1 VVPGRPGGAA
11 RWNLFILSNF
21 DKHNKTQEWARLAL
35 SYFPVGVE
43 PQEKLLQVNKGE
55 RDVKKPVNL

>member
-1 VVPGRPGGAA
+1 MQQ
-11 RWNLFILSNF
+11 L
-21 DKHNKTQEWARLAL
+21 ARLAL

-55 RDVKKPVNL
+55 RDVKKLVIL